1 MINFKEHSLI
11 LFDGV
16 CNLCNSSIQLI
27 IKNDKKDH
35 FLFASLQSDAGQQ
48 FLLQNNRENLN
59 FESILLIEDGQVY
72 EKSEAVLRICRR
84 LSGGFPLL
92 YGLRIIPRILRD
104 FIYDKVAKYRYK
116 WFGKQD
122 VCMMPSKDLKM
133 KFLD

>member
-16 CNLCNSSIQLI
+16 CNLCNSSVQLI

-48 FLLQNNRENLN
+48 ILLQNNRENLD
-59 FESILLIEDGQVY
+59 FESILLIENGQVY
-72 EKSEAVLRICRR
+72 EKSEAILRICKR
-84 LSGGFPLL
+84 LSGGYPLL
-92 YGLRIIPRILRD
+92 YGFIIIPKIIRD
-104 FIYDKVAKYRYK
+104 FVYSKIASNRYRL
-116 WFGKQD
+116 FGKQD
-122 VCMMPSKDLKM
+122 VCMIPSQHLKM